1 MRCPRKTCWQLT
13 EVRFLVSR
21 SSSEF
26 VLMHWATAAVLSQS
40 SSKIDLVIA
49 VGGDGT
55 VLNVASLFS
64 ASAVPPVLGVS
75 MGSLGF
81 LMPFSE

>member
-1 MRCPRKTCWQLT
+1 MFSLPK
-13 EVRFLVSR
+13 EVHLGAPGFPLSALSAVSFLLDSI
-21 SSSEF
+21 SKASN
-26 VLMHWATAAVLSQS
+26 
-40 SSKIDLVIA
+40 KIDLVIA

-81 LMPFSE
+81 LMPFSEDVT

>member
-1 MRCPRKTCWQLT
+1 MLPIYSLGMKYTNDGNA
-13 EVRFLVSR
+13 EEIS
-21 SSSEF
+21 
-26 VLMHWATAAVLSQS
+26 HA

-49 VGGDGT
+49 IGGDGT

-64 ASAVPPVLGVS
+64 ASAVPPVLGIS

-81 LMPFSE
+81 LMPFSEHPHCSQRQS